1 MAEPEQIS
9 VTEESRNPL
18 RRIGKT
24 VRRIDPVG
32 WLPATATV
40 AREAVRHPRDIAQAG
55 AKYAKTMAKVPP
67 ASVVRLFKHDSVPP
81 VDPGPRDKRFAD
93 PTWDANPIFFG
104 IRQAYLATCNLVD
117 DVAAAGKD
125 NVDYLTIARA
135 EQFIKLV
142 QNIASPTNFAPT
154 NPEVLSKAMQTG
166 GKSLFSGARFAADDV
181 IHRGGRPLK
190 VDRNDFAMGETLA
203 ATEGKVVFRN
213 NICELIQFSPQT
225 AKVHQN
231 PVLFSPP
238 WINKYYVM
246 DLAPER
252 SLAEWAIRHGR
263 TVFVISY
270 KNPDKSMRS
279 TTFADYLRDGSINA
293 ISVIKQI
300 TGAAKI
306 DIVGLC
312 LGGVSASIATAYLAA
327 KGDDSVNSLTL
338 LNTMLDYSAPGEL
351 GMMTDPGS
359 VGELERRMSTKG
371 YLSGDDL
378 AFTFD
383 LMRSRDLIFNYV
395 VSRWLKGEA
404 PPAFDI
410 LAWNEDSTHLTAAFH
425 GEYMRNL
432 YTANALI
439 KGEFT
444 LDGCHLDL
452 GKIDMPLYMVSAI
465 NDHIVPWQAAYA
477 AVNAFGAPVRYVL
490 SSGGHIAGVVNPPM
504 PKAWLE
510 VAEEGPNPDDPQ
522 QWREQATRVTDTWW
536 HDWITWSEAHGG
548 PMIDPP
554 PMGSKKYPAIADAP
568 GTYVLT

>member
-1 MAEPEQIS
+1 MTEAGQKSAAEN
-9 VTEESRNPL
+9 SRGPTG
-18 RRIGKT
+18 RIAKV
-24 VRRIDPVG
+24 VRRVDPIG
-32 WLPATATV
+32 WLPATAAV

-55 AKYAKTMAKVPP
+55 AKYASTMAKVPP
-67 ASVVRLFKHDSVPP
+67 ASVVRLFKSDSVPP

-117 DVAAAGKD
+117 EVAALGKE
-125 NVDYLTIARA
+125 NVDQMAVARA
-135 EQFIKLV
+135 EQFIKLL
-142 QNIASPTNFAPT
+142 QNVASPTNFAPT

-166 GKSLFSGARFAADDV
+166 GKSLFSGARFAADDLR
-181 IHRGGRPLK
+181 HRGGRPLK
-190 VDRNDFAMGETLA
+190 VDRNDFEMGKTLA
-203 ATEGKVVFRN
+203 ATKGQVVFRN
-213 NICELIQFSPQT
+213 NICELIQFAPQT

-252 SLAEWAIRHGR
+252 SLAEWAVRHGR
-263 TVFVISY
+263 TVFVLSY
-270 KNPDKSMRS
+270 KNPDTSMAS
-279 TTFADYLRDGSINA
+279 TTFSDYLRDGSINA

-300 TGAAKI
+300 TGANKI

-312 LGGVSASIATAYLAA
+312 LGGVSATIATAYLAA
-327 KGDDSVNSLTL
+327 KGDESVNSLTL
-338 LNTMLDYSAPGEL
+338 LNTMLDYRDPGEL
-351 GMMTDPGS
+351 GMMTDSGS
-359 VGELERRMSTKG
+359 VTALEERMSTKG

-395 VSRWLKGEA
+395 VSRWLKGEP

-425 GEYMRNL
+425 GEYMREL

-439 KGEFT
+439 KGDFVFDGVT
-444 LDGCHLDL
+444 LDLA
-452 GKIDMPLYMVSAI
+452 KIDMPLYMVSAI
-465 NDHIVPWQAAYA
+465 NDHIVPWQAAYS

-490 SSGGHIAGVVNPPM
+490 SSGGHIAGVVNPPT

-510 VAEEGPNPDDPQ
+510 IAEVGPNPDDPNE
-522 QWREQATRVTDTWW
+522 WREQATRASDTWW
-536 HDWITWSEAHGG
+536 NDWITWSEAHGG
-548 PMIDPP
+548 PMVAPP
-554 PMGSKKYPAIADAP
+554 PMGSKKHPPIADAP
-568 GTYVLT
+568 GSYVLT